1 MNKLIKISECHY
13 IIVSDE
19 KIAEGDY
26 YWDSL
31 VSHWEGVGILQM
43 IGYAGETII
52 QSSAGTT
59 SPISTSMKV
68 THSTESIECDA
79 LDGPTYIH
87 IEPLYLGD
95 CLIIENGYDIEE
107 LSQQLFGT
115 LDNDIGAERRL
126 IFQAGFRKALEIL
139 GDKKYD
145 DNDLLSF
152 ESFVSKWFDNPKASF
167 DDYTKT
173 MPQILDKWK
182 STQLITE
189 WMVELVDGKLKLT

>member
-1 MNKLIKISECHY
+1 MNKLIKIPCSQY

-26 YWDSL
+26 YIDGSYQA
-31 VSHWEGVGILQM
+31 LQ
-43 IGYAGETII
+43 ATN
-52 QSSAGTT
+52 
-59 SPISTSMKV
+59 SMQDWQNSNDDKPGHEKCFKV
-68 THSTESIECDA
+68 THATFTVDSLSDIKFIEHSKCQD
-79 LDGPTYIH
+79 
-87 IEPLYLGD
+87 IER
-95 CLIIENGYDIEE
+95 GYNIEE
-107 LSQQLFGT
+107 LSQQLYGT
-115 LDNDIGAERRL
+115 LDSGIEAERRL
-126 IFQAGFRKALEIL
+126 IFQSGFRKALEIL
-139 GDKKYD
+139 GDKKFN

-189 WMVELVDGKLKLT
+189 WMVELVDGKLKLV